1 MTHDGDN
8 SKDSSGLG
16 GSLLGLGAVGAAVLC
31 CAGPV
36 LISAGLLGGLGGVL
50 GDPLILLGAG
60 ALLVGALV
68 LARARRSRPTGS
80 ASCCPSDVARSAEPR
95 RPARPA
101 AELRDSADT
110 RPSGPS

>member
-50 GDPLILLGAG
+50 GDPLILLAAG

-68 LARARRSRPTGS
+68 LARARQSRPTGS
-80 ASCCPSDVARSAEPR
+80 ASCCPPDVPQPAEVRS
-95 RPARPA
+95 ARPA
-101 AELRDSADT
+101 SHLQDSTDSRAGG
-110 RPSGPS
+110 RN

>member
-1 MTHDGDN
+1 MTHDNDR
-8 SKDSSGLG
+8 KDSAGLG

-31 CAGPV
+31 CAGPA

-50 GDPLILLGAG
+50 GNPVILLAAG

-68 LARARRSRPTGS
+68 ITRARRSRPSGS
-80 ASCCPSDVARSAEPR
+80 ASCCPPDVAGSAEPR
-95 RPARPA
+95 RSARPA

>member
-1 MTHDGDN
+1 MTHDGGN
-8 SKDSSGLG
+8 KDSSGIG

-31 CAGPV
+31 CAGPA

-50 GDPLILLGAG
+50 GNPVILLAAG

-68 LARARRSRPTGS
+68 FTSARRSRPTGS
-80 ASCCPSDVARSAEPR
+80 ASCCPPDVAGSTEPR

-110 RPSGPS
+110 LPRGRS

>member
-1 MTHDGDN
+1 MTHDNDGE
-8 SKDSSGLG
+8 DSSGLG

-31 CAGPV
+31 CAGPA

-50 GDPLILLGAG
+50 GNPVILLAAG

-80 ASCCPSDVARSAEPR
+80 ASCCPPGLARSAEPR
-95 RPARPA
+95 RSTRPA
-101 AELRDSADT
+101 GELNASSDTSA
-110 RPSGPS
+110 SGGN